1 MDHGAGRVSRPRIA
15 LFGAGRIAGVH
26 GRNFSLRRARIAE
39 MVSGNE
45 FLNNQYGPRT
55 PMVWKGGKQSF
66 AANPAGD
73 GFAELSA
80 VRCGR
85 PILASH
91 ANFPSR
97 RADSVHLPR
106 GILPVH
112 TN

>member
-1 MDHGAGRVSRPRIA
+1 MSRLRIA
-15 LFGAGRIAGVH
+15 LFAAGRIGGVH

-55 PMVWKGGKQSF
+55 PMVWKGGKHSF
-66 AANPAGD
+66 AANPTGD
-73 GFAELSA
+73 GFADLSA

-91 ANFPSR
+91 ANCPSR
-97 RADSVHLPR
+97 RADSGHLPR
-106 GILPVH
+106 AIFPVH
-112 TN
+112 AD